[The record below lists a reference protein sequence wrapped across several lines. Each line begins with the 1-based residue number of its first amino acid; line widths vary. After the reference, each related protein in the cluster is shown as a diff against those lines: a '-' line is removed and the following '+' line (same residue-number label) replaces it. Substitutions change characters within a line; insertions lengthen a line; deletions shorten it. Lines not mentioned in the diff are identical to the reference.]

1 MLELVLVFYWCAKVH
16 NAQPCWSNINV
27 TIFSTEIYS
36 FIDKRKSSK
45 SSQMEVSAFPF
56 CFPTCSLPQ
65 STCYNSAHYSKLFVH
80 TNIFIF
86 PKYFGLTNYRTKPYG
101 ACGLGNNSEQFCW
114 RRWGSLLPGLCM
126 LDPQPSP
133 QSTPVE
139 IFWRTCLQ
147 SRLQTSPPTP
157 HKSYPKFR
165 NHRTTFEN
173 TPLVP
178 PKLA

>member
-1 MLELVLVFYWCAKVH
+1 MELLCKGAELVLLFLRVFLKKARIGIGILLLQWKMLELVLVFYWCAKVH

-80 TNIFIF
+80 TNIFILEF
-86 PKYFGLTNYRTKPYG
+86 RGGKPPLILVARFARTNVAEYVR
-101 ACGLGNNSEQFCW
+101 
-114 RRWGSLLPGLCM
+114 
-126 LDPQPSP
+126 
-133 QSTPVE
+133 
-139 IFWRTCLQ
+139 
-147 SRLQTSPPTP
+147 
-157 HKSYPKFR
+157 
-165 NHRTTFEN
+165 
-173 TPLVP
+173 
-178 PKLA
+178 